1 MRFLHSVT
9 ILVRVQAWNQGE
21 LQVSRGITVPRRRP
35 PGEGEI
41 GLKMAQQ
48 RGQPTSAAAAGS
60 TAGSSLGR
68 MLSVLDAFSE
78 DAPIWTV
85 DRIATTLGYTR
96 ATAYR
101 YVGGLCDAGLLT
113 RVAQGAYA
121 LGPRII
127 ELDRQIQRCDPLLMA
142 AEPVMEDLLHPNRGQ
157 VALLCSLFRE
167 TVLCIHQ
174 AGHDK
179 ALALSYARGRPM
191 PLFRGATSKVI
202 LAYLPER
209 RLTRL
214 YLENQA
220 EIRTAGLGRT
230 REEFLASLKP
240 IRRQG
245 FSITHADVDP
255 GVVGV
260 AVPVFGGERA
270 VIGSLSIVFSEGRF
284 PERQGD
290 QVVSELKRAAASICA
305 ELARFAEIPRKTKR
319 PTRTQKAL
327 ARVVP

>member
-1 MRFLHSVT
+1 M
-9 ILVRVQAWNQGE
+9 E
-21 LQVSRGITVPRRRP
+21 
-35 PGEGEI
+35 
-41 GLKMAQQ
+41 
-48 RGQPTSAAAAGS
+48 S
-60 TAGSSLGR
+60 TAAPTAGTSLAR

-85 DRIATTLGYTR
+85 DGIAAALRYTR

-127 ELDRQIQRCDPLLMA
+127 ELDRQIQRCDPLLTVA
-142 AEPVMEDLLHPNRGQ
+142 QPVMENLLHPNRGQ
-157 VALLCSLFRE
+157 VVLLCSLFRE
-167 TVLCIHQ
+167 TVLCVHQ

-202 LAYLPER
+202 LAWLPER

-214 YLENQA
+214 YAENQD
-220 EIRTAGLGRT
+220 EVRKAGLGST
-230 REEFLASLKP
+230 REEFLASLKT

-245 FSITHADVDP
+245 YSVTRAEVDP

-260 AVPVFGGERA
+260 AVPVFGGERT
-270 VIGSLSIVFSEGRF
+270 VIGSLSIVYSEGRL
-284 PERQGD
+284 PKHHVDQVSSALLRAADAIREDLARYAERQVRND
-290 QVVSELKRAAASICA
+290 VLY
-305 ELARFAEIPRKTKR
+305 ARHGSARLRTNDPPCSRQQAFMMSAMKPIPIPSMLLSRRDLDSCSTSCFGS
-319 PTRTQKAL
+319 TR
-327 ARVVP
+327 